1 MVWFRKLGSLIYSKL
16 ANRRFAFAL
25 TTLAVCAAKG
35 VHLHNH
41 RSSVAPKRM
50 LLFFFSFFTQDILLL
65 LLIRLLLS
73 HWVPSFPGKLRTF
86 ITALAFL
93 LITYNVSLCIVSV
106 SFYIVAGSEI
116 HWRNIGFIADPSA
129 RAIIFSGFTAF
140 LGVLCLCAC
149 FSGVLQTA
157 CYGLF
162 GWGGDIVNWP
172 INFLAR
178 KLCCCCFGRRNA
190 YDQLSQRDNV
200 QWIDSESGSS
210 HDEYSEDEYK
220 DRSRSSSKTPRHSAR
235 ALKGDSP
242 ARGSRCTR
250 FLRILPYPVV
260 IILLTALFT
269 LTFLRPK
276 DPSLIFLSWT
286 SGLLPFVDFASTS
299 PFLDDLPSV
308 FGKGM
313 QRSWD
318 ERTALAQPP
327 SLSWL
332 PKNALPRGF
341 EDWYDEK
348 THYNAESDPL
358 KISNLDEPLRE
369 SLRGKLKDINIRHV
383 VMFFLESTRNDVFPI
398 KKDGLIWN
406 RFADTFP
413 DKKLPQ
419 EVQDKLASLTPT
431 ANFITGDYDDGFE
444 HAEKPKRGGIHFTN
458 AHTAGTYTLK
468 SMTGTVC
475 GIAPLV
481 ADFNL
486 EHSHHIYQPCL
497 PHVFEAMNQAEAL
510 SEETK
515 SKRDGHSGTKLK
527 WNDNMNKEDKWNSYF
542 FQAATL
548 DYDNQYNLMSAMGFP
563 MKNTIG
569 REYLRSDSAKHG
581 PVTLP
586 NINEFAF
593 EEDPLE
599 DYITDIFEDAAKAK
613 SRVFLTH
620 LTSTSHHRF
629 HMPKTEKYTPLAKGL
644 DMMSRYVNTI
654 GYDDRWIR
662 KVLDVLDKQGIAN
675 ETLVIFQG
683 DHGTSLP
690 ENDYASPY
698 YNPNI
703 GVDHVPLI
711 LSHPQLPPFNVDDA
725 VHSTQVLPTILDI
738 LLETGSLSPSSRDA
752 ASSLITN
759 YEGQSLLRPS
769 RTQTSDNSTGQ
780 WQFTVTNPGR
790 AMLTVR
796 DARFPNRHLVVPVI
810 ENVDWRLSDLEKDP
824 HEYDSVQA
832 LDFTEF
838 VKTVEGRFGR
848 DVAEW
853 AEEGAFVTRWFVK
866 ENGRRWRF
874 DHQG

>member
-1 MVWFRKLGSLIYSKL
+1 MVSFRKVTSLIFSTI

-65 LLIRLLLS
+65 LFIRLLLS
-73 HWVPSFPGKLRTF
+73 HWVPSYPGKLRTSV
-86 ITALAFL
+86 TALAFC
-93 LITYNVSLCIVSV
+93 LIAYNVSLCIVSV

-116 HWRNIGFIADPSA
+116 RWRNIGFIADPTA

-140 LGVLCLCAC
+140 LGVLCLCVC

-157 CYGLF
+157 CYALF

-172 INFLAR
+172 ITLIWR
-178 KLCCCCFGRRNA
+178 KCCCCSGRRG
-190 YDQLSQRDNV
+190 YDQLSQRDNLP
-200 QWIDSESGSS
+200 QWSDDSGSS

-220 DRSRSSSKTPRHSAR
+220 KTRSPTISALVSPRS
-235 ALKGDSP
+235 GSP

-250 FLRILPYPVV
+250 FLRILPYPIVS
-260 IILLTALFT
+260 ILLTALFT
-269 LTFLRPK
+269 LTLLRPK
-276 DPSLIFLSWT
+276 DPSLMFLSLT
-286 SGLLPFVDFASTS
+286 TGLLPFADFGSKASY
-299 PFLDDLPSV
+299 LDDLPPV
-308 FGKGM
+308 FGKGV

-318 ERTALAQPP
+318 EKTALVQPAP
-327 SLSWL
+327 SSWL
-332 PKNALPRGF
+332 PKDKPALKGF
-341 EDWYDEK
+341 GDWYFEK
-348 THYNAESDPL
+348 PHYNAEKDPMM
-358 KISNLDEPLRE
+358 ISNLEEPLRE

-383 VMFFLESTRNDVFPI
+383 VMIFLESTRNDVFPI

-413 DKKLPQ
+413 DKQLPQ
-419 EVQDKLASLTPT
+419 EVQDKLANLTPT
-431 ANFITGDYDDGFE
+431 ANFITGDYEDGFK
-444 HAEKPKRGGIHFTN
+444 HADQPKRGGIHFTN

-468 SMTGTVC
+468 SITGTIC
-475 GIAPLV
+475 GVAPLV

-497 PHVFEAMNQAEAL
+497 PHIFEAMNRAET
-510 SEETK
+510 SKTK
-515 SKRDGHSGTKLK
+515 SKRQTKVSF
-527 WNDNMNKEDKWNSYF
+527 DTEDTNKKDKWNSYY
-542 FQAATL
+542 FQASKL
-548 DYDNQYNLMSAMGFP
+548 DYDNQNNLMSAMGFP
-563 MKNTIG
+563 MRNTIG
-569 REYLRSDSAKHG
+569 SEYLRSDKAKHG
-581 PVTLP
+581 AVTLP
-586 NINEFAF
+586 NINGFAF

-599 DYITDIFEDAAKAK
+599 DYINDVFEDAAKDD

-629 HMPKTEKYTPLAKGL
+629 HLPQTEKYTPMAKGL
-644 DMMSRYVNTI
+644 DMMSRYINTI

-662 KVLDVLDKQGIAN
+662 KILDVLDKKGIAN

-690 ENDYASPY
+690 ENDNASPY

-711 LSHPQLPPFNVDDA
+711 LSHPQLPPFNVDEA
-725 VHSTQVLPTILDI
+725 VHSTQILPTILDM
-738 LLETGSLSPSSRDA
+738 LLETGSLSETSRA
-752 ASSLITN
+752 AATDLIHN
-759 YEGQSLLRPS
+759 YEGQSLLRPLNKFNKAS
-769 RTQTSDNSTGQ
+769 GQGQ

-796 DARFPNRHLVVPVI
+796 DARYPERHLVVPVI
-810 ENVDWRLSDLEKDP
+810 ENVDWRLSDLTKDP
-824 HEYDSVQA
+824 HEHDTVQA
-832 LDFTEF
+832 LDFTSF
-838 VKTVEGRFGR
+838 LFAVKDKFGE

-866 ENGRRWRF
+866 ENSRRWRF
-874 DHQG
+874 DL

>member
-116 HWRNIGFIADPSA
+116 HWRNIG
-129 RAIIFSGFTAF
+129 
-140 LGVLCLCAC
+140 
-149 FSGVLQTA
+149 
-157 CYGLF
+157 
-162 GWGGDIVNWP
+162 
-172 INFLAR
+172 
-178 KLCCCCFGRRNA
+178 
-190 YDQLSQRDNV
+190 
-200 QWIDSESGSS
+200 ESGSS

>member
-1 MVWFRKLGSLIYSKL
+1 MIWFRKLSSLIYSKL

-140 LGVLCLCAC
+140 LG
-149 FSGVLQTA
+149 
-157 CYGLF
+157 
-162 GWGGDIVNWP
+162 
-172 INFLAR
+172 
-178 KLCCCCFGRRNA
+178 
-190 YDQLSQRDNV
+190 RDNV

-210 HDEYSEDEYK
+210 HDECSEDEYK
-220 DRSRSSSKTPRHSAR
+220 DRSRSSSKTPRHTAR

-250 FLRILPYPVV
+250 FIRILPYPVV
-260 IILLTALFT
+260 SILLTALFT

-341 EDWYDEK
+341 EDWHDEK

-481 ADFNL
+481 GDFNL

-497 PHVFEAMNQAEAL
+497 PHIFEAMNQAEAL
-510 SEETK
+510 SENTK

-527 WNDNMNKEDKWNSYF
+527 WNDNMNKEDKWHSYF

-563 MKNTIG
+563 MRNTIG

-759 YEGQSLLRPS
+759 YEGQSLLRPL

-810 ENVDWRLSDLEKDP
+810 ENVDWRLSDLEKDL
-824 HEYDSVQA
+824 HEHDSVQA

-838 VKTVEGRFGR
+838 VKSVEGRFGR

-866 ENGRRWRF
+866 ENSRRWRF

>member
-1 MVWFRKLGSLIYSKL
+1 MVWFGKLSSLIYSKL

-73 HWVPSFPGKLRTF
+73 HWVPSFPGKLRTL

-140 LGVLCLCAC
+140 LG
-149 FSGVLQTA
+149 
-157 CYGLF
+157 
-162 GWGGDIVNWP
+162 
-172 INFLAR
+172 
-178 KLCCCCFGRRNA
+178 
-190 YDQLSQRDNV
+190 RDNV

-220 DRSRSSSKTPRHSAR
+220 DRSRSSSKTPRQSAR

-475 GIAPLV
+475 GIAPLI

-527 WNDNMNKEDKWNSYF
+527 WNNNMNKEDKWNSYF

-569 REYLRSDSAKHG
+569 REYLRSDRAKHG

-759 YEGQSLLRPS
+759 YEGQSLLRPL

-824 HEYDSVQA
+824 HEHDSVQA

-838 VKTVEGRFGR
+838 VKSVEGRFGR

-866 ENGRRWRF
+866 ENSRRWRF